1 MADKKRPTPKPAPDY
16 GDVLAGAI
24 AEASAAIVAAVG
36 TALGASGGAGA
47 VAGLSSQLV
56 AADTQN
62 KTDVNVPELM
72 TGLNGLTQAD
82 QQSLRASGVGL
93 QVVCNAALGFA
104 TLQAQSALAYN
115 TGMMQD
121 HRDQNH
127 DKQINIDE
135 QVAAAAALY
144 GRLFATLNN
153 PIPPLKG
160 T

>member
-1 MADKKRPTPKPAPDY
+1 MTAPKKTVKPKPAPDY

-36 TALGASGGAGA
+36 AALGASGGAA
-47 VAGLSSQLV
+47 SVAGGSGQL
-56 AADTQN
+56 AATDTQN

-82 QQSLRASGVGL
+82 QQSIRASNVGL
-93 QVVCNAALGFA
+93 QAVCNAALGFA

-135 QVAAAAALY
+135 QVAAAAILY
-144 GRLFATLNN
+144 GRLAATFNN
-153 PIPPLKG
+153 PIPPKP
-160 T
+160 

>member
-1 MADKKRPTPKPAPDY
+1 MTEKKRPAPKVPDY
-16 GDVLAGAI
+16 QAVLSDAI
-24 AEASAAIVAAVG
+24 AQAAAGIVAAVG

-47 VAGLSSQLV
+47 VAGASGQL
-56 AADTQN
+56 AAIDTQN

-82 QQSLRASGVGL
+82 QQSLRASNVAL
-93 QVVCNAALGFA
+93 HSVTTAALGFA

-135 QVAAAAALY
+135 QVAAAMILY
-144 GRLFATLNN
+144 GRLGSVSLN
-153 PIPPLKG
+153 PVPPK
-160 T
+160 